1 VYDWLS
7 GILPSANRHGNAH
20 STCVGELDLRKQ
32 NSHSSRLLLAILA
45 VLLLGMIPGDA
56 LRAKEKPQYIDA
68 NDVTARLYQ
77 LLDDTHSG
85 KLTEFLVLADI
96 YKDKDSKDTSQEFQH
111 ILLLD
116 YDKSKNFGRL
126 NMHVR
131 SVGKL
136 DADQLKTYSLKQIY
150 DFGIDDLEK
159 FVKTDPGQFGRQG
172 DLYLRANSDMPIST
186 APITEETRKAYE
198 FYLLQYVLPALQ
210 KK

>member
-1 VYDWLS
+1 
-7 GILPSANRHGNAH
+7 
-20 STCVGELDLRKQ
+20 
-32 NSHSSRLLLAILA
+32 
-45 VLLLGMIPGDA
+45 MIPGDA